1 MKSLADEGCSC
12 ADLSARMKD
21 GDIEGYMLKPMN
33 CPHHIQIYKSE
44 LRSYRDLPLRLAE
57 FGTVYRYEKSGEL
70 GGLKRVR
77 GFTVDD
83 QMLKDIGVT
92 RDEVRR
98 ASDLPLSVNAALE
111 LEAVARSRR
120 SW

>member
-1 MKSLADEGCSC
+1 MKVAIDRDAFRNLLSL
-12 ADLSARMKD
+12 
-21 GDIEGYMLKPMN
+21 
-33 CPHHIQIYKSE
+33 
-44 LRSYRDLPLRLAE
+44 
-57 FGTVYRYEKSGEL
+57 
-70 GGLKRVR
+70 
-77 GFTVDD
+77 DD